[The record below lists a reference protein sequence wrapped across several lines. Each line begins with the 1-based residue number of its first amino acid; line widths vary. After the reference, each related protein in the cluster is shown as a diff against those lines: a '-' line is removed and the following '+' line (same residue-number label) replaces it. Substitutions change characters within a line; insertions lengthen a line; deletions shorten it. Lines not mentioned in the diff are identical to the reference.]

1 LAIKGGSYM
10 PRWKVQPFY
19 RQTAEEAKDN
29 KNEPAAESVK
39 AEAAQGVQATGF
51 YPPVRLAQAYVIWQ
65 KYGPTFSPA
74 EALEKGTLFPD
85 LYSPYPY

>member
-1 LAIKGGSYM
+1 MS
-10 PRWKVQPFY
+10 RWKAQPFY
-19 RQTAEEAKDN
+19 RQTAKEARDIAK
-29 KNEPAAESVK
+29 EPAAENVK
-39 AEAAQGVQATGF
+39 SEAAQDIQATGL

-65 KYGPTFSPA
+65 KYGQIFSPA

>member
-1 LAIKGGSYM
+1 MFKHNIQSFYGQPGLAARDYKI
-10 PRWKVQPFY
+10 VQ
-19 RQTAEEAKDN
+19 N
-29 KNEPAAESVK
+29 AAGVK
-39 AEAAQGVQATGF
+39 SEDVQDVQATGLF
-51 YPPVRLAQAYVIWQ
+51 PSVRLAQAFVIWQ